1 MNSTTR
7 KKPFSSKKKKEQL
20 KLKREK
26 NRAQGDKWADSD
38 DESATNNKNIPHNCR
53 RRLNEQPVQESATYN
68 PNRYRLHFQ
77 REPRDEIDRRKKIA
91 QLPLE
96 KLSEESLE
104 IPIEQIYRPGSV
116 LDMPVRPAWT
126 YSMTKEQLEKQEQTY
141 FNSYL
146 DKIFANYEANSLSY
160 FEMNLETWRQLWR
173 TIEICDI
180 ILMIVDV
187 RFAVLH
193 FSPALYD
200 NVTRVNNK
208 PLIIILNKIDLVP
221 PSLVIAVKDY
231 FSKKFP
237 QLHILTYTSYP
248 KDLST
253 TREDFDNYQVMARI
267 VRRKNYYAIGP
278 LALFECISSIVGSRI
293 DLSSWKQ
300 HIQQCMN
307 DEMIDNQLKHE
318 NIDVSPLTNINKTA
332 NHITLGFTG
341 YPNVGKSSILN
352 SIVGHKVVSVSRTPG
367 HTKHFQT
374 IHLTPTVRL
383 CDCPGLVFPSFVER
397 PLQILA
403 GIYPIAQV
411 QEPYTPVGY
420 LAQWLPMIKLLKLD
434 KLEQEIPKYSA
445 MDICEAWSIKRGFLT
460 AKACRPDVYRAANH
474 ILRLALDGRINLYLR
489 PPGFTADKQRYLS
502 DPRAIELE
510 HQIKLAVDKQKLP
523 DSSVS
528 GGDDSEAFPASD
540 DHQLAS
546 RSAST
551 TDYGADDV
559 EDVNRFTHLNR
570 DDDDDDKEQLKL
582 VKNTRRRAR
591 RKSSNSN
598 QHNDEDE
605 EEGEVDG

>member
-1 MNSTTR
+1 MSGTR

-26 NRAQGDKWADSD
+26 IRAQGDKWADSD
-38 DESATNNKNIPHNCR
+38 DESATININSSHNSR
-53 RRLNEQPVQESATYN
+53 RRINEQPVRDDTTHN

-77 REPRDEIDRRKKIA
+77 RESRDEIDRRKKLA
-91 QLPLE
+91 QLPIE
-96 KLSEESLE
+96 KLPEESLE
-104 IPIEQIYRPGSV
+104 IPIEQIYRPGSA
-116 LDMPVRPAWT
+116 LDMPIRPAWT
-126 YSMTKEQLEKQEQTY
+126 YNMTKEQLEQQEQTY
-141 FNSYL
+141 FNNYL
-146 DKIFANYEANSLSY
+146 EKIFANFEANDLSY

-173 TIEICDI
+173 TVEICDI
-180 ILMIVDV
+180 ILMIVDI

-193 FSPALYD
+193 FSPTLYD
-200 NVTRVNNK
+200 YVTRIHNK
-208 PLIIILNKIDLVP
+208 QLIVVLNKIDLVP
-221 PSLVIAVKDY
+221 PSLVIGVKDY
-231 FSKKFP
+231 FTKKFP

-248 KDLST
+248 KDLPT
-253 TREDFDNYQVMARI
+253 TRDDFDNYQVMARI

-278 LALFECISSIVGSRI
+278 LALFECVSSIVGSQI

-300 HIQQCMN
+300 HIQECMN
-307 DEMIDNQLKHE
+307 GEIVENKLKHE
-318 NIDVSPLTNINKTA
+318 NIDVSPLTNTTKTT

-374 IHLTPTVRL
+374 IFLTTTVRL

-420 LAQWLPMIKLLKLD
+420 LAQWLPMTKILKLQS
-434 KLEQEIPKYSA
+434 LEQDTPKYSA
-445 MDICEAWSIKRGFLT
+445 MDICEAWAIKRGFLT
-460 AKACRPDVYRAANH
+460 AKAARPDVYRAANH

-489 PPGFTADKQRYLS
+489 PPGFTAEKKRYAS

-510 HQIKLAVDKQKLP
+510 HQIQVAVDRQKPP

-528 GGDDSEAFPASD
+528 GGDDSEAFPTSD

-546 RSAST
+546 CSAST
-551 TDYGADDV
+551 SDHGADIV
-559 EDVNRFTHLNR
+559 EDINRFIAFNR
-570 DDDDDDKEQLKL
+570 DNDEKEQLKQI
-582 VKNTRRRAR
+582 KNTRRRAR

-598 QHNDEDE
+598 QCNDDNE

>member
-1 MNSTTR
+1 MSGTR

-26 NRAQGDKWADSD
+26 IRAQGDKWADSD
-38 DESATNNKNIPHNCR
+38 DESAIININSSHNSR
-53 RRLNEQPVQESATYN
+53 RRINEQPLRDDTTHN

-77 REPRDEIDRRKKIA
+77 RESRDEIDRRKKLA

-96 KLSEESLE
+96 KLPEESLE
-104 IPIEQIYRPGSV
+104 IPIEQIYRPGSA
-116 LDMPVRPAWT
+116 LDMPIRPAWT
-126 YSMTKEQLEKQEQTY
+126 YNMTKEQLEQQEQTY
-141 FNSYL
+141 FNNYL
-146 DKIFANYEANSLSY
+146 EKIFENFQANDLSY

-173 TIEICDI
+173 TVEICDI
-180 ILMIVDV
+180 ILMIVDI

-193 FSPALYD
+193 FSPTLYD
-200 NVTRVNNK
+200 YVTRINNK
-208 PLIIILNKIDLVP
+208 QLIIILNKIDLVP
-221 PSLVIAVKDY
+221 PSLVIGVKDY
-231 FSKKFP
+231 FTKKFP
-237 QLHILTYTSYP
+237 HLYILTYTSYP
-248 KDLST
+248 KDLPT
-253 TREDFDNYQVMARI
+253 TRDDFDNYQVMARI

-278 LALFECISSIVGSRI
+278 LALFECVSSIVGSRI
-293 DLSSWKQ
+293 DLSSWKK
-300 HIQQCMN
+300 HIQECIN
-307 DEMIDNQLKHE
+307 DESIENELKHE
-318 NIDVSPLTNINKTA
+318 KIDVSPLTNITKTA

-352 SIVGHKVVSVSRTPG
+352 SIVGRKVVSVSRTPG

-374 IHLTPTVRL
+374 IHLTSTVRL

-411 QEPYTPVGY
+411 QEPYTAVGY
-420 LAQWLPMIKLLKLD
+420 LAQWLPMIKILKLES
-434 KLEQEIPKYSA
+434 LEKETPNYSA
-445 MDICEAWSIKRGFLT
+445 MDICEAWAIKRGFLT
-460 AKACRPDVYRAANH
+460 AKASRPDVYRAANH

-489 PPGFTADKQRYLS
+489 PSGFTAEKNRYIS

-510 HQIKLAVDKQKLP
+510 HQIQLAIDKQKRP

-528 GGDDSEAFPASD
+528 GGDDSEAFPTSD

-546 RSAST
+546 RSGST
-551 TDYGADDV
+551 SDHSADIM
-559 EDVNRFTHLNR
+559 EDMNRFVALNR
-570 DDDDDDKEQLKL
+570 DNDEKDQSKQ

-598 QHNDEDE
+598 QRNDEEE